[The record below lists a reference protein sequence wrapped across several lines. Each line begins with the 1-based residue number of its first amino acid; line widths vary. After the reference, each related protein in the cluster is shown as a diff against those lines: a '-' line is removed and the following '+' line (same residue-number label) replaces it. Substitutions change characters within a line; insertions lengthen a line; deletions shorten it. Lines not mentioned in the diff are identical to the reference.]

1 MYKNR
6 KIATSVCRGRTGV
19 SGGNMAP
26 VCGGR
31 SFARRALLGAM
42 TSCSLLALTCARTGV
57 SAAADAAM
65 SSGPEQLQEVVVTAE
80 KRAESIDKVPISVSA
95 LSRDE
100 MMQRNITDMA
110 GVAAVTPG
118 VDFQNTGSTI
128 ALSIRGISSGIS
140 GYSTTGIYID
150 EVPVQIRLDNGI
162 VPGTNTTPLVFDLDR
177 VEVLKGPQGTLF
189 GAGAEGGTIRF
200 IQAQPSLAESSGYAR
215 AGIGTTN
222 NGGAS
227 YEMGAALG
235 GPIIQDELG
244 FRVSAW
250 HERQGG
256 YIEHDSAIPGGAD
269 YSYSGWRDADVLR
282 AALTFAPV
290 SGLKITPSM
299 FYQHT
304 YWNDVPTFDPGSAS
318 FPDAMTQNWNS
329 LNPTLTN
336 LDSGRLAFQGL
347 LLQPSSDSLYLPAL
361 KITDEVPGVTLTSS
375 TSYLYRTYTA
385 QQDFTTVMPAII
397 GQPWPLTANAAAD
410 SYTPATLNV
419 FAQELRAASSNPD
432 ARLQWTL
439 GAFYTKSRQVGYQ
452 WVVSPYWP
460 TQIQQAYG
468 QSIEQVFGQPLL
480 PGNQS
485 IYEKEPLSDEQQA
498 GYGQVTWQVV
508 KHFALVAGARVAR

>member
-1 MYKNR
+1 M
-6 KIATSVCRGRTGV
+6 T
-19 SGGNMAP
+19 P
-26 VCGGR
+26 VWGER
-31 SFARRALLGAM
+31 SLAGRALLGAM
-42 TSCSLLALTCARTGV
+42 AAAGLMLLSFAAVGV
-57 SAAADAAM
+57 ANAADAA
-65 SSGPEQLQEVVVTAE
+65 SAAGPDQLQEVIVTAE
-80 KRAESIDKVPISVSA
+80 KREENIEKVPISVSV

-110 GVAAVTPG
+110 DVAAVTPG
-118 VDFQNTGSTI
+118 VDFQNQGSTI

-140 GYSTTGIYID
+140 GYSTTGIYLD
-150 EVPVQIRLDNGI
+150 DVPVQIRLDNGI

-200 IQAQPSLAESSGYAR
+200 IQAQPSLTQSSGYAR
-215 AGIGTTN
+215 AGIGTTD
-222 NGGAS
+222 NGGPS
-227 YEMGAALG
+227 YEMGAAFG

-256 YIEHDSAIPGGAD
+256 YIEHDSAIPGGAE
-269 YSYSGWRDADVLR
+269 YSDSGWRDADVLR

-290 SGLKITPSM
+290 SALKITPSM
-299 FYQHT
+299 FFQHT
-304 YWNDVPTFDPGSAS
+304 YWNDVPTFDPGSAN
-318 FPDAMTQNWNS
+318 FPDPMIQNWSS

-347 LLQPSSDSLYLPAL
+347 LLQPSSDSLSLPAL
-361 KITDEVPGVTLTSS
+361 KVTDEVPGATLTSS
-375 TSYLYRTYTA
+375 TSYLHRAYTA

-397 GQPWPLTANAAAD
+397 GLPWPLSANAAAD

-439 GAFYTKSRQVGYQ
+439 GGFYTKSRQVGYQ

-468 QSIEQVFGQPLL
+468 QSIEQEFGQPLL
-480 PGNQS
+480 PGNLS
-485 IYEKEPLSDEQQA
+485 VYEKEPLSDEQLA
-498 GYGQVTWQVV
+498 T
-508 KHFALVAGARVAR
+508 ARSPGKWSSTLRSWPARASRARPTSTASTSTGR